1 MASEM
6 FNTPSF
12 LKIACL
18 CDFIVASDKCI
29 KDPIC
34 LALRPVVDSDNIL
47 DSISVNSVLVEI
59 FQHPLLY

>member
-1 MASEM
+1 M

-47 DSISVNSVLVEI
+47 DSISVNSVLSNCSKLI
-59 FQHPLLY
+59 L